1 MAAALAASGET
12 STALRPRLF
21 QNGNE
26 RCSCVAGFCRTGRS
40 IPLRRSQDKNL
51 PWLPLNTSI
60 ARMHVIARI
69 AGVSQDKAAAGV
81 PLLQKVRKCNLPAA
95 ECADFAAIRT
105 PSEQRKPGFQPS

>member
-69 AGVSQDKAAAGV
+69 AGGSQDKQQQVFLYCKRSGSV
-81 PLLQKVRKCNLPAA
+81 TCP
-95 ECADFAAIRT
+95 
-105 PSEQRKPGFQPS
+105 QRSARISQ

>member
-1 MAAALAASGET
+1 
-12 STALRPRLF
+12 
-21 QNGNE
+21 
-26 RCSCVAGFCRTGRS
+26 
-40 IPLRRSQDKNL
+40 
-51 PWLPLNTSI
+51 
-60 ARMHVIARI
+60 MHVIARI